1 MKNPWM
7 NPERL
12 MKKDIWTIMHDRK
25 DPWERVYER
34 FNEKGLETT
43 NEDDFMRKN
52 YIRKIYEKQM
62 KNIFKNSWVRKDV
75 ETTLRIVFINDPSKM
90 IHERPMS

>member
-1 MKNPWM
+1 
-7 NPERL
+7 
-12 MKKDIWTIMHDRK
+12 MHDRK
-25 DPWERVYER
+25 DPWERFYER

-75 ETTLRIVFINDPSKM
+75 ETTPQNCIYKRPFKNDSWTTHELGFINDSWVRIYK
-90 IHERPMS
+90 